1 LQHRHSYSR
10 SIYWANLYLMV
21 ILQICSVL
29 TVSAGS
35 VWADS
40 TSSGFPNDFP
50 SLLNS
55 NDPSFS
61 LLQLRAEKKSHPVPP
76 TSCLSPNSDFK
87 VCSMWADAAKIVSGP
102 NASSNIEAGV
112 YSVLESQD
120 GSLKLQAFMCQQGE
134 GAANIQGLAVQVGLD
149 RASFLRSHSA
159 HTADSQS
166 PSSWNISVNG
176 DGVDYQSLPKVF
188 SGGLWMLQE
197 GEDGRAGFSW
207 PYSWP
212 DGLPLCLGDMDRR
225 MAFHA
230 GLAHD
235 GRFMPA
241 LHVELATADIK
252 DVGLCGS
259 DSSKTLLSWDDA
271 VFSSSEVAQL
281 CGACGLTKGPKGC
294 RPAAR
299 SLNLLQGM
307 STPEQACSEARI
319 PFSDARERCSGLD
332 APGDD
337 AFFRACVIEYCVSGG
352 DDKGVMVQM
361 ATEHHVLREF

>member
-1 LQHRHSYSR
+1 MVV
-10 SIYWANLYLMV
+10 LYFNTLLTFFAGL
-21 ILQICSVL
+21 IL
-29 TVSAGS
+29 TGSAS
-35 VWADS
+35 FS
-40 TSSGFPNDFP
+40 EPNDLTT
-50 SLLNS
+50 LLNS
-55 NDPSFS
+55 NDPSVS

-76 TSCLSPNSDFK
+76 SSCLSPNSDFQ
-87 VCSMWADAAKIVSGP
+87 VCSMWADSAKATLST
-102 NASSNIEAGV
+102 NASDNIEAGV

-120 GSLKLQAFMCQQGE
+120 GSMKLQAFMCQQGQ

-149 RASFLRSHSA
+149 RASFLRSHAA
-159 HTADSQS
+159 HNADSQVLG
-166 PSSWNISVNG
+166 SWNISVNG
-176 DGVDYQSLPKVF
+176 DSLDYSSLPKVF
-188 SGGLWMLQE
+188 SGGLWMLPE

-212 DGLPLCLGDMDRR
+212 DGLPICMGDMDRR

-241 LHVELATADIK
+241 LHVELASADIK

-259 DSSKTLLSWDDA
+259 DNSKTLLSWDDA

-281 CGACGLTKGPKGC
+281 CSACGLTKGPKGC

-319 PFSDARERCSGLD
+319 PFSDARDRCSGLD
-332 APGDD
+332 TPGDD

-352 DDKGVMVQM
+352 DGKGVMVQM
-361 ATEHHVLREF
+361 AASHNVLREF